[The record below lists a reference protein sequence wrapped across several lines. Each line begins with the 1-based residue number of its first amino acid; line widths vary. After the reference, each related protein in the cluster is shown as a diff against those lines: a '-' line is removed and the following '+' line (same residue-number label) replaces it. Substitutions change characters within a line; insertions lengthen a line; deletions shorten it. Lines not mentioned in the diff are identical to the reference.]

1 MKLEFNGQVILMAG
15 GTCGTGR
22 VIAEVLA
29 GNAPLG
35 VVTDFTSLDSAQSTV
50 AGAETVGELETAK
63 AVKLADFLR
72 AKIQPATLNPQ
83 N

>member
-50 AGAETVGELETAK
+50 AGAETVGREALGIQADVTRELEE
-63 AVKLADFLR
+63 
-72 AKIQPATLNPQ
+72 
-83 N
+83 